1 MDMHFLFWLLG
12 AFHCLSVIQ
21 SAPVSENFVVSVSSN
36 VTVQGKHTVVLPCW
50 LSPTQSAEAMEVNW
64 FYQDQFDAPVML
76 YKDKTLNSVSQ
87 PASYTG
93 RVSFGQK
100 EASSGGLTDGDVSLK
115 LVNVTLAD
123 AGKYTC
129 YVSSEKH
136 HDKASL
142 NLIVTQTGESPLL
155 TAVIMENNKVNVSCE
170 SDGWYPKP
178 KLQWSDGS
186 SALTPKALVHSTAS
200 TGLASVHSWLLVSS
214 PSTVSCTV
222 GLSGQ
227 EALEGRMRV
236 QTPNSQAQEDSGS
249 SVAGWVLFAVALV
262 ALVAL
267 LGFLFFTK
275 SRGKDSISETADADG
290 ESEKLLPKDLLSIP
304 NEAMANYANVQLVNS
319 DNKFIT
325 IKNNI
330 LRDNVD
336 FPAGDKVTCLTAV
349 TGTPGFSSGKHYWE
363 VSLVING
370 AAAVPPKQ
378 SWWIGVTNKSVIPK
392 DYKHSSIADNG
403 FWFLSSSPDNAGVL
417 QFSSNPPTCFYVSA
431 LPRKIGVFL
440 DYDGG
445 TLQFYNAENRR
456 RLGFFPTK
464 FSGEVFPLFNPG
476 TGDRAPMEIMQ
487 RSQDVKP

>member
-1 MDMHFLFWLLG
+1 MEIPSSLALFTL
-12 AFHCLSVIQ
+12 
-21 SAPVSENFVVSVSSN
+21 SN

-142 NLIVTQTGESPLL
+142 NLILF
-155 TAVIMENNKVNVSCE
+155 IF
-170 SDGWYPKP
+170 
-178 KLQWSDGS
+178 
-186 SALTPKALVHSTAS
+186 ST
-200 TGLASVHSWLLVSS
+200 
-214 PSTVSCTV
+214 
-222 GLSGQ
+222 
-227 EALEGRMRV
+227 
-236 QTPNSQAQEDSGS
+236 
-249 SVAGWVLFAVALV
+249 
-262 ALVAL
+262 
-267 LGFLFFTK
+267 
-275 SRGKDSISETADADG
+275 
-290 ESEKLLPKDLLSIP
+290 
-304 NEAMANYANVQLVNS
+304 ANVQLVNS

-476 TGDRAPMEIMQ
+476 TGDRAPMEIISRTKLQ
-487 RSQDVKP
+487 RYKGVLKTDSRHQST

>member
-1 MDMHFLFWLLG
+1 
-12 AFHCLSVIQ
+12 
-21 SAPVSENFVVSVSSN
+21 
-36 VTVQGKHTVVLPCW
+36 
-50 LSPTQSAEAMEVNW
+50 MEVNW

-142 NLIVTQTGESPLL
+142 NLIVTP
-155 TAVIMENNKVNVSCE
+155 VIMENNKVNVSCE

-227 EALEGRMRV
+227 EALEGRML
-236 QTPNSQAQEDSGS
+236 
-249 SVAGWVLFAVALV
+249 AGWVLFAVALV

-275 SRGKDSISETADADG
+275 SRGTYFS
-290 ESEKLLPKDLLSIP
+290 
-304 NEAMANYANVQLVNS
+304 NVQLVNS

-487 RSQDVKP
+487 RSQDAISMFICVLHLIKLYLISLKPEQEHLQTN

>member
-1 MDMHFLFWLLG
+1 L
-12 AFHCLSVIQ
+12 I
-21 SAPVSENFVVSVSSN
+21 VVSN

-200 TGLASVHSWLLVSS
+200 TGLASVHSWLLLFIF
-214 PSTVSCTV
+214 ST
-222 GLSGQ
+222 
-227 EALEGRMRV
+227 
-236 QTPNSQAQEDSGS
+236 
-249 SVAGWVLFAVALV
+249 
-262 ALVAL
+262 
-267 LGFLFFTK
+267 
-275 SRGKDSISETADADG
+275 
-290 ESEKLLPKDLLSIP
+290 
-304 NEAMANYANVQLVNS
+304 ANVQLVNS